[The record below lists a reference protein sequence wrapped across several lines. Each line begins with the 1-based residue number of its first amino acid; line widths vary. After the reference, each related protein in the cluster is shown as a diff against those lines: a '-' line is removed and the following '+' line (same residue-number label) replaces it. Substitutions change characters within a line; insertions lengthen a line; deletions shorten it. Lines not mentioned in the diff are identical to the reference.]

1 MQINKIFIA
10 SDHAGFHAKEQA
22 KKALATLG
30 YEAVDLGTHSA
41 EASVD
46 YPDFAGTL
54 ADKILAECE
63 ACARSENFKESS
75 GKNSATTAENS
86 GARGRGGSGNSSAS
100 INGSGNFNGTA
111 QCGEKGKNFSAGN
124 NGSGENFNAV
134 KSDDGKNFDA
144 DANTTACASIAAA
157 NASKDKILNSTS
169 YGIYGILIC
178 GTGIGISIAANRH
191 AHIRCALCHD
201 ATSARLAR
209 EHNDANVL
217 AFGERLMGALVIEDM
232 IGAFFST
239 DFAGG
244 RHIKRVAKL
253 GACGSANC
261 THRFDEKNSIQ
272 NSAQNFTEQ
281 SCDANLNGRNSKLSF
296 GGKNPSDKNPIGMD
310 SASNFARSS
319 NDKNSFFT
327 SENSLIGF
335 CGARH
340 IDLNSTHTKIIFD
353 GKNPLGKNSTSA
365 NSTLNFTRESVCE
378 KNFAQ
383 KASRKDFVG
392 FNPTIINSKVTNSV
406 YMSVKPKS
414 MNCASVSLKD
424 ENSAG
429 VSVNL
434 KGANLSSI
442 DFKSLNSAYFN
453 ATSATMRFVN
463 PNEGGEQ

>member
-10 SDHAGFHAKEQA
+10 SDHAGFRAKEQA
-22 KKALATLG
+22 KKALAALG

-46 YPDFAGTL
+46 YSDFAGTL

-63 ACARSENFKESS
+63 ACARSENFKENS
-75 GKNSATTAENS
+75 GKNSAAATENS
-86 GARGRGGSGNSSAS
+86 EAGGNENFVAS
-100 INGSGNFNGTA
+100 INGSGNFSTTA
-111 QCGEKGKNFSAGN
+111 QHGEKDK
-124 NGSGENFNAV
+124 NFNAV
-134 KSDDGKNFDA
+134 KSGEGKNFDA

-157 NASKDKILNSTS
+157 NASKGKILNSTS

-232 IGAFFST
+232 IRAFFGT

-253 GACGSANC
+253 GACGNANC
-261 THRFDEKNSIQ
+261 AHGFDEENSIQ
-272 NSAQNFTEQ
+272 NSAQNFAEQ
-281 SCDANLNGRNSKLSF
+281 SCSANLNGRNSKLSF
-296 GGKNPSDKNPIGMD
+296 GGKNPSDKNPIDTD
-310 SASNFARSS
+310 SASNFARSF
-319 NDKNSFFT
+319 NDKNSLFT
-327 SENSLIGF
+327 GENSLISFG
-335 CGARH
+335 GAHH
-340 IDLNSTHTKIIFD
+340 INLNSTHAKIIFNE
-353 GKNPLGKNSTSA
+353 KNPLDKNSTSA

-383 KASRKDFVG
+383 KASCKYFVSL
-392 FNPTIINSKVTNSV
+392 NPAIINFKAKNSV
-406 YMSVKPKS
+406 CMSVKPENA
-414 MNCASVSLKD
+414 NCASTGLKD
-424 ENSAG
+424 ANFAIT
-429 VSVNL
+429 SVNL
-434 KGANLSSI
+434 KEANLSSAY
-442 DFKSLNSAYFN
+442 FKSLNSAYFN
-453 ATSATMRFVN
+453 ATSATMRFAN

>member
-10 SDHAGFHAKEQA
+10 SDHAGFRAKEQA
-22 KKALATLG
+22 KKALAALG

-46 YPDFAGTL
+46 YPDFAGAL

-75 GKNSATTAENS
+75 SKNSAAAAENS
-86 GARGRGGSGNSSAS
+86 EARGSENFGAS
-100 INGSGNFNGTA
+100 INGCGNFNDA
-111 QCGEKGKNFSAGN
+111 VQCSGKN
-124 NGSGENFNAV
+124 ENFNIIKNASRQNFNASESMTTCVNAAV
-134 KSDDGKNFDA
+134 SQ
-144 DANTTACASIAAA
+144 
-157 NASKDKILNSTS
+157 NASKDKILNSTD
-169 YGIYGILIC
+169 YGIYGVLIC

-201 ATSARLAR
+201 TTSARLAR

-232 IGAFFST
+232 IRAFFGT

-253 GACGSANC
+253 AACGSANC
-261 THRFDEKNSIQ
+261 MLGFDGDNFMQ
-272 NSAQNFTEQ
+272 NSAQNFAEQ
-281 SCDANLNGRNSKLSF
+281 SCGTNLNGRNSKSSF
-296 GGKNPSDKNPIGMD
+296 AGKSASSKNPIGTD
-310 SASNFARSS
+310 SASNFARSL

-327 SENSLIGF
+327 GENSLIGF
-335 CGARH
+335 CGAHH
-340 IDLNSTHTKIIFD
+340 INLNSTHAKIIFD
-353 GKNPLGKNSTSA
+353 GKNLLGKNSTSA

-383 KASRKDFVG
+383 KVSRKDFVG
-392 FNPTIINSKVTNSV
+392 LNPIIINFKATNSIC
-406 YMSVKPKS
+406 MSVKPKS
-414 MNCASVSLKD
+414 MNCASAGLKD
-424 ENSAG
+424 ANFAIT
-429 VSVNL
+429 SVNL
-434 KGANLSSI
+434 KEANLSS
-442 DFKSLNSAYFN
+442 AYFRGIN
-453 ATSATMRFVN
+453 STYFSATSDTMRFVN

>member
-22 KKALATLG
+22 KKALAALG

-46 YPDFAGTL
+46 YPDFADTL

-63 ACARSENFKESS
+63 ACARSENFKENDGINSAAAT
-75 GKNSATTAENS
+75 KNSEA
-86 GARGRGGSGNSSAS
+86 GGSENFGAS
-100 INGSGNFNGTA
+100 INGSGNFSATA
-111 QCGEKGKNFSAGN
+111 QHGEKDK
-124 NGSGENFNAV
+124 NFNAV
-134 KSDDGKNFDA
+134 KSGDGKNFDA

-157 NASKDKILNSTS
+157 NASKDKILNSTD
-169 YGIYGILIC
+169 YGIYGVLIC

-232 IGAFFST
+232 IRAFFST

-261 THRFDEKNSIQ
+261 AHGFDGENSMQ
-272 NSAQNFTEQ
+272 NSAQNFSEQ
-281 SCDANLNGRNSKLSF
+281 SCGANLNGRNSKSNF
-296 GGKNPSDKNPIGMD
+296 AGKNPSCKNPIDTD
-310 SASNFARSS
+310 SASNFARSL

-327 SENSLIGF
+327 SKNPLIGF

-340 IDLNSTHTKIIFD
+340 IDLNSTHAKIIFD
-353 GKNPLGKNSTSA
+353 GKNPLGKNSTST
-365 NSTLNFTRESVCE
+365 NSTLNFMRASVCE

-392 FNPTIINSKVTNSV
+392 LNPAIINFKATNSV
-406 YMSVKPKS
+406 CVSVKLKS
-414 MNCASVSLKD
+414 MNCASAGLTD
-424 ENSAG
+424 ENSAIT
-429 VSVNL
+429 SVNL
-434 KGANLSSI
+434 KGANLSS
-442 DFKSLNSAYFN
+442 AYFN
-453 ATSATMRFVN
+453 ATLATMRRFAN
-463 PNEGGEQ
+463 PNEGDEQ

>member
-10 SDHAGFHAKEQA
+10 SDHAGFRAKEQA

-41 EASVD
+41 KASVD
-46 YPDFAGTL
+46 YPDFANTL

-86 GARGRGGSGNSSAS
+86 EAGGNENFVAS
-100 INGSGNFNGTA
+100 IKGCENFNDA
-111 QCGEKGKNFSAGN
+111 VQCSGKN
-124 NGSGENFNAV
+124 ENFNAV
-134 KSDDGKNFDA
+134 KNASRQNFNA
-144 DANTTACASIAAA
+144 SESMTTCVNAAVSR

-232 IGAFFST
+232 IRAFFST

-261 THRFDEKNSIQ
+261 AHGFDEENSIQ
-272 NSAQNFTEQ
+272 NSAQNFAEQ
-281 SCDANLNGRNSKLSF
+281 SCDANLNGRNSKSNF
-296 GGKNPSDKNPIGMD
+296 GGKNPSCKNPIYTD
-310 SASNFARSS
+310 SASNFARSF

-327 SENSLIGF
+327 GENYLISFG
-335 CGARH
+335 GAHH
-340 IDLNSTHTKIIFD
+340 INLNSAHAKIIF
-353 GKNPLGKNSTSA
+353 NEKNSLDKNFTSA
-365 NSTLNFTRESVCE
+365 NSTLNFTRASVCE

-392 FNPTIINSKVTNSV
+392 LNPAIINFKATNSI
-406 YMSVKPKS
+406 YMSVKPENA
-414 MNCASVSLKD
+414 NCASTGLTDANFAITSI
-424 ENSAG
+424 
-429 VSVNL
+429 NL
-434 KGANLSSI
+434 KGANLSNAYFRGI
-442 DFKSLNSAYFN
+442 NSAYFSI
-453 ATSATMRFVN
+453 TSTTMRFAN
-463 PNEGGEQ
+463 PNEGGKQ

>member
-10 SDHAGFHAKEQA
+10 SDHAGFRAKEQA
-22 KKALATLG
+22 KKALAALG

-46 YPDFAGTL
+46 YPDFADTL

-63 ACARSENFKESS
+63 ACARSENFKENSS
-75 GKNSATTAENS
+75 KNSAAAAENS
-86 GARGRGGSGNSSAS
+86 EAGGSENFGTS

-124 NGSGENFNAV
+124 NGSGENFDAV

-157 NASKDKILNSTS
+157 NASKDKILNSTD
-169 YGIYGILIC
+169 YGIYGVLIC
-178 GTGIGISIAANRH
+178 GTGIGISIAANRY

-232 IGAFFST
+232 IRAFFST

-261 THRFDEKNSIQ
+261 AHGFDGENSMQ
-272 NSAQNFTEQ
+272 NSAQNFAEQ

-296 GGKNPSDKNPIGMD
+296 GGKNPSDKNPIDTD
-310 SASNFARSS
+310 SASNFARSF
-319 NDKNSFFT
+319 NDKNSLFT
-327 SENSLIGF
+327 GENSLIGF

-340 IDLNSTHTKIIFD
+340 INLDSTHAKIIFNE
-353 GKNPLGKNSTSA
+353 KNPLDKNSTST
-365 NSTLNFTRESVCE
+365 NSTLNFTRASVCE

-392 FNPTIINSKVTNSV
+392 LNPAIINFKAKNSV
-406 YMSVKPKS
+406 CMSVKPENA
-414 MNCASVSLKD
+414 NCASAGLTD
-424 ENSAG
+424 ENSAIT
-429 VSVNL
+429 SVNL
-434 KGANLSSI
+434 KGANLSSAYFRSI
-442 DFKSLNSAYFN
+442 NSAYFS
-453 ATSATMRFVN
+453 ATIATMRFAN

>member
-10 SDHAGFHAKEQA
+10 SDHAGFRAKEQA

-46 YPDFAGTL
+46 YPDFADTL

-63 ACARSENFKESS
+63 ACARSENFKENS
-75 GKNSATTAENS
+75 GKNSAAAAENS
-86 GARGRGGSGNSSAS
+86 EAGGSENFGAS
-100 INGSGNFNGTA
+100 INGSGNFSTTA
-111 QCGEKGKNFSAGN
+111 QHGEKDK
-124 NGSGENFNAV
+124 NFNAV
-134 KSDDGKNFDA
+134 KSGDGKNFDA

-157 NASKDKILNSTS
+157 NASKDKILNSTD
-169 YGIYGILIC
+169 YGIYGVLIC

-217 AFGERLMGALVIEDM
+217 AFGERLMGALVIGDM
-232 IGAFFST
+232 IRAFFST

-253 GACGSANC
+253 GACGSANF
-261 THRFDEKNSIQ
+261 THGFDGENFTQ
-272 NSAQNFTEQ
+272 NSAQNFAKQ
-281 SCDANLNGRNSKLSF
+281 NCSANLNGRNSKSSF
-296 GGKNPSDKNPIGMD
+296 AGKSPSSKNPIGMD
-310 SASNFARSS
+310 SASNFARSF
-319 NDKNSFFT
+319 NGKNSLFT
-327 SENSLIGF
+327 GENSLISFG
-335 CGARH
+335 GAHH
-340 IDLNSTHTKIIFD
+340 INLNSAHAKIIFD

-383 KASRKDFVG
+383 KASRKDFVSL
-392 FNPTIINSKVTNSV
+392 NPAIINFKATNSV
-406 YMSVKPKS
+406 CMNVKPKNA
-414 MNCASVSLKD
+414 NCASTGLTD
-424 ENSAG
+424 ANFAIT
-429 VSVNL
+429 SVNL
-434 KGANLSSI
+434 KEANLSSI
-442 DFKSLNSAYFN
+442 DFKSLNSAYFS
-453 ATSATMRFVN
+453 ATSATMRRFAN
-463 PNEGGEQ
+463 PNEGDEQ

>member
-10 SDHAGFHAKEQA
+10 SDHAGFRAKEQA
-22 KKALATLG
+22 KKALAALG

-63 ACARSENFKESS
+63 ACERSENFKENND
-75 GKNSATTAENS
+75 KNFAVTAENS
-86 GARGRGGSGNSSAS
+86 EAGGNENCVAS
-100 INGSGNFNGTA
+100 ING
-111 QCGEKGKNFSAGN
+111 C
-124 NGSGENFNAV
+124 ENFNAAV
-134 KSDDGKNFDA
+134 QCSGKNKNFNVIKNA
-144 DANTTACASIAAA
+144 SRQNFNASESMTTCVNAAVSQ
-157 NASKDKILNSTS
+157 NASKDKILNSTD
-169 YGIYGILIC
+169 YGIYGVLIC

-232 IGAFFST
+232 IRTFFGT

-253 GACGSANC
+253 GARGSANC
-261 THRFDEKNSIQ
+261 GHGFDGKNFMQ

-281 SCDANLNGRNSKLSF
+281 SCGANLNGRNSKLSF
-296 GGKNPSDKNPIGMD
+296 AGKNPSSKNPIDTD
-310 SASNFARSS
+310 SASNFARSL

-327 SENSLIGF
+327 GENSLIGF

-340 IDLNSTHTKIIFD
+340 IDLNSTHAKIIFNE
-353 GKNPLGKNSTSA
+353 KTPLDKNSTSA
-365 NSTLNFTRESVCE
+365 NSTLNFTRENVCE
-378 KNFAQ
+378 KNFTQ

-392 FNPTIINSKVTNSV
+392 LNPAIINLKVANSFC
-406 YMSVKPKS
+406 MSVKPKS
-414 MNCASVSLKD
+414 ANCASTGLKD
-424 ENSAG
+424 ANFAIA
-429 VSVNL
+429 SVNL
-434 KGANLSSI
+434 KGANLSSAY
-442 DFKSLNSAYFN
+442 FKSLNSAYFS
-453 ATSATMRFVN
+453 ATPATMRFVN

>member
-10 SDHAGFHAKEQA
+10 SDHAGFRAKEQA
-22 KKALATLG
+22 KKALAALG

-63 ACARSENFKESS
+63 ACARSENFKKSS
-75 GKNSATTAENS
+75 SKNSAAAAENS
-86 GARGRGGSGNSSAS
+86 EAGGNENFVAS
-100 INGSGNFNGTA
+100 INGCGNFNDA
-111 QCGEKGKNFSAGN
+111 VQCSGKN
-124 NGSGENFNAV
+124 ENFNAV
-134 KSDDGKNFDA
+134 KNASRQNF
-144 DANTTACASIAAA
+144 NTSESMTTCVNAAVSQ
-157 NASKDKILNSTS
+157 NASKDKILNSTD
-169 YGIYGILIC
+169 YGIYGVLIC

-217 AFGERLMGALVIEDM
+217 AFGERLMGALVIGDM
-232 IGAFFST
+232 IRAFFST

-253 GACGSANC
+253 GTCGSANC
-261 THRFDEKNSIQ
+261 THGFDEANSIQ
-272 NSAQNFTEQ
+272 NFARNFTEQ
-281 SCDANLNGRNSKLSF
+281 SCGTNLNGRNSKLSF
-296 GGKNPSDKNPIGMD
+296 GGKTLSCKNPIGTN
-310 SASNFARSS
+310 SASNFVRSS

-327 SENSLIGF
+327 GENSLISFG
-335 CGARH
+335 GAHH
-340 IDLNSTHTKIIFD
+340 INLNSAHAKIIFD
-353 GKNPLGKNSTSA
+353 GKNPLGKNSTGA

-383 KASRKDFVG
+383 KASRKYFVSL
-392 FNPTIINSKVTNSV
+392 NPAIINLKVTNSV
-406 YMSVKPKS
+406 CMSVKPKNV
-414 MNCASVSLKD
+414 NCASAGLKD
-424 ENSAG
+424 ANFAIT
-429 VSVNL
+429 SVNL

-442 DFKSLNSAYFN
+442 DFKSLNSAYFS
-453 ATSATMRFVN
+453 ATSATMRRFAN
-463 PNEGGEQ
+463 PNEGGE

>member
-10 SDHAGFHAKEQA
+10 SDHAGFRAKEQA
-22 KKALATLG
+22 KKALAALG

-63 ACARSENFKESS
+63 ACARSENFKENS
-75 GKNSATTAENS
+75 GKNSAAATENS
-86 GARGRGGSGNSSAS
+86 EAGGNENFVAS
-100 INGSGNFNGTA
+100 INGSGNFSTTA
-111 QCGEKGKNFSAGN
+111 QHGEKDK
-124 NGSGENFNAV
+124 NFNAV
-134 KSDDGKNFDA
+134 KSGEGKNFDA

-157 NASKDKILNSTS
+157 NASKGKILNSTS

-232 IGAFFST
+232 IRAFFGT

-253 GACGSANC
+253 GACGNANC
-261 THRFDEKNSIQ
+261 AHGFDEENSIQ
-272 NSAQNFTEQ
+272 NSAQNFAEQ
-281 SCDANLNGRNSKLSF
+281 SCSANLNGRNSKLSF
-296 GGKNPSDKNPIGMD
+296 GGKNPSDKNPIDTD
-310 SASNFARSS
+310 SASNFARSF
-319 NDKNSFFT
+319 NDKNSLFT
-327 SENSLIGF
+327 GENSLISFG
-335 CGARH
+335 GAHH
-340 IDLNSTHTKIIFD
+340 INLNSTHAKIIFNE
-353 GKNPLGKNSTSA
+353 KNPLDKNSTSA

-383 KASRKDFVG
+383 KASCKYFVSL
-392 FNPTIINSKVTNSV
+392 NPAIINFKAKNSV
-406 YMSVKPKS
+406 CMSVKPENA
-414 MNCASVSLKD
+414 NCASTGLKD
-424 ENSAG
+424 ANFAIT
-429 VSVNL
+429 SVNL
-434 KGANLSSI
+434 KEANLSSAY
-442 DFKSLNSAYFN
+442 FKSLNSAYFN
-453 ATSATMRFVN
+453 ATSATMRFAN

>member
-10 SDHAGFHAKEQA
+10 SDHAGFRAKEQA
-22 KKALATLG
+22 KKALAALG

-46 YPDFAGTL
+46 YPDFAGAL

-63 ACARSENFKESS
+63 ACARSENFKEND
-75 GKNSATTAENS
+75 GENSAAAAENS
-86 GARGRGGSGNSSAS
+86 EASDNENFDAS
-100 INGSGNFNGTA
+100 INGCGNFNDA
-111 QCGEKGKNFSAGN
+111 VQCSGKN
-124 NGSGENFNAV
+124 ENFNIIKNASRQNFNTSESMTTCVNAAV
-134 KSDDGKNFDA
+134 SQ
-144 DANTTACASIAAA
+144 
-157 NASKDKILNSTS
+157 NASKDKILNSTD
-169 YGIYGILIC
+169 YGIYGVLIC

-217 AFGERLMGALVIEDM
+217 AFGERLMGALVIGDM
-232 IGAFFST
+232 IRAFFST

-261 THRFDEKNSIQ
+261 AHGFNGENSMQ
-272 NSAQNFTEQ
+272 NSAQNFAEQ
-281 SCDANLNGRNSKLSF
+281 SCGANLNGRNSKSSF
-296 GGKNPSDKNPIGMD
+296 AGKSPSSKNPIDTD
-310 SASNFARSS
+310 SASNFARSF

-327 SENSLIGF
+327 GENSLIGF
-335 CGARH
+335 CGAHH
-340 IDLNSTHTKIIFD
+340 INLNSTHAKIIFNE
-353 GKNPLGKNSTSA
+353 KNPLDKNSTSA

-383 KASRKDFVG
+383 KASRKYFVSL
-392 FNPTIINSKVTNSV
+392 NPAIINFKAKNSV
-406 YMSVKPKS
+406 CMSVNPKS

-424 ENSAG
+424 KNSAI
-429 VSVNL
+429 VSSVNL
-434 KGANLSSI
+434 KGANLSNAYFRGI
-442 DFKSLNSAYFN
+442 NSAYFSI
-453 ATSATMRFVN
+453 TSATMRFAN

>member
-10 SDHAGFHAKEQA
+10 SDHAGFRAKEQA
-22 KKALATLG
+22 KKALAALG
-30 YEAVDLGTHSA
+30 YEAVDLGTYSA
-41 EASVD
+41 ETSVD

-75 GKNSATTAENS
+75 SKNSAAAAENS
-86 GARGRGGSGNSSAS
+86 EARGNGGSENFGAS
-100 INGSGNFNGTA
+100 INGSGNFNDTA
-111 QCGEKGKNFSAGN
+111 QHGEKDKNFDA
-124 NGSGENFNAV
+124 A

-157 NASKDKILNSTS
+157 NASKDKILNSTD
-169 YGIYGILIC
+169 YGIYGVLIC

-232 IGAFFST
+232 IRAFFNT

-261 THRFDEKNSIQ
+261 AHGFDGENFMQ

-281 SCDANLNGRNSKLSF
+281 SCGANLNGRNSKSSF
-296 GGKNPSDKNPIGMD
+296 GGKTLSCKNPIGTD
-310 SASNFARSS
+310 SASNFVRSS

-327 SENSLIGF
+327 GENSLIGF
-335 CGARH
+335 CGAHH
-340 IDLNSTHTKIIFD
+340 IDLNSTHAKIIFD
-353 GKNPLGKNSTSA
+353 GKNPLDKNSTSA
-365 NSTLNFTRESVCE
+365 NSTLNFTRENVCE

-392 FNPTIINSKVTNSV
+392 LNPAIINFKATNSV
-406 YMSVKPKS
+406 CMSVKPENA
-414 MNCASVSLKD
+414 NCASTDLKD
-424 ENSAG
+424 ANSAIT
-429 VSVNL
+429 SVNL
-434 KGANLSSI
+434 KGANLSSAY
-442 DFKSLNSAYFN
+442 FKSLNSVYFN
-453 ATSATMRFVN
+453 ATPATMRFAN
-463 PNEGGEQ
+463 PNEGDEQ

>member
-10 SDHAGFHAKEQA
+10 SDHAGFRAKEQA
-22 KKALATLG
+22 KKALAALG

-75 GKNSATTAENS
+75 SKNSAAAAENYEA
-86 GARGRGGSGNSSAS
+86 GGNGGSENSSAS
-100 INGSGNFNGTA
+100 INGSGNFNDTA
-111 QCGEKGKNFSAGN
+111 QHGEKDKNFD
-124 NGSGENFNAV
+124 AV

-157 NASKDKILNSTS
+157 NASKDKILNSTD
-169 YGIYGILIC
+169 YGIYGVLIC

-232 IGAFFST
+232 IRAFFST

-253 GACGSANC
+253 GACGSVNC
-261 THRFDEKNSIQ
+261 MLGFDGENFMQ
-272 NSAQNFTEQ
+272 NSAQNFAEQ
-281 SCDANLNGRNSKLSF
+281 SCGANLNGRNSKLSF
-296 GGKNPSDKNPIGMD
+296 GGKTPSCKNPIDTD
-310 SASNFARSS
+310 SASNFARSF

-327 SENSLIGF
+327 GKNPLISF

-340 IDLNSTHTKIIFD
+340 INLDSAHAKIIFNE
-353 GKNPLGKNSTSA
+353 KNPLDKNSTSA
-365 NSTLNFTRESVCE
+365 NSTLNFTRASVCK

-383 KASRKDFVG
+383 KVSRKDFVSL
-392 FNPTIINSKVTNSV
+392 NPAIINFKAKNSV
-406 YMSVKPKS
+406 CMSVKPENV
-414 MNCASVSLKD
+414 NCASAGLTD
-424 ENSAG
+424 ANFAITSA
-429 VSVNL
+429 NL
-434 KGANLSSI
+434 KEANLSSI

-453 ATSATMRFVN
+453 ATPATMRFVN

>member
-22 KKALATLG
+22 KKALAALG
-30 YEAVDLGTHSA
+30 YEVVDLGTHSA

-46 YPDFAGTL
+46 YPDFADTL

-63 ACARSENFKESS
+63 ACARSENFKEND
-75 GKNSATTAENS
+75 GINSAAATENS
-86 GARGRGGSGNSSAS
+86 EAGGNENFIAS
-100 INGSGNFNGTA
+100 INGCGNFNA
-111 QCGEKGKNFSAGN
+111 AVQCSGKN
-124 NGSGENFNAV
+124 ENFNVV
-134 KSDDGKNFDA
+134 KSGDGKNFDA

-157 NASKDKILNSTS
+157 NASKDKILNSTN
-169 YGIYGILIC
+169 YGIYGVLIC

-232 IGAFFST
+232 IRAFFGT

-253 GACGSANC
+253 GACGSVNC
-261 THRFDEKNSIQ
+261 MLGFDGENFMQ

-281 SCDANLNGRNSKLSF
+281 SCDANLNGRNSKSSF
-296 GGKNPSDKNPIGMD
+296 AGKSPSSKNPIDTD
-310 SASNFARSS
+310 SASNFARSL
-319 NDKNSFFT
+319 NDKNSLFIGK
-327 SENSLIGF
+327 NPLISFG
-335 CGARH
+335 GARH
-340 IDLNSTHTKIIFD
+340 INLDSTHAKIIFNE
-353 GKNPLGKNSTSA
+353 KNPLDKNSTGA
-365 NSTLNFTRESVCE
+365 NSTLNFTRASVFK

-392 FNPTIINSKVTNSV
+392 LNPAIINFKATNSV
-406 YMSVKPKS
+406 YMSVKPKNV
-414 MNCASVSLKD
+414 NCASAGLKD
-424 ENSAG
+424 ENSAIA
-429 VSVNL
+429 SVNL
-434 KGANLSSI
+434 KGANLSNAYFRSI
-442 DFKSLNSAYFN
+442 NSAYFSV
-453 ATSATMRFVN
+453 TSATMRFAN
-463 PNEGGEQ
+463 SNKGDEQ

>member
-1 MQINKIFIA
+1 MQISKIFIA
-10 SDHAGFHAKEQA
+10 SDHAGFRAKEQA
-22 KKALATLG
+22 KKALAALG
-30 YEAVDLGTHSA
+30 YEAVDLGTYSA

-63 ACARSENFKESS
+63 ACARSGNFKESS
-75 GKNSATTAENS
+75 SKNSAAAAENS
-86 GARGRGGSGNSSAS
+86 EAGGNENFVAS
-100 INGSGNFNGTA
+100 INGCGNFNDA
-111 QCGEKGKNFSAGN
+111 VQCSGKNK
-124 NGSGENFNAV
+124 NFNAA
-134 KSDDGKNFDA
+134 KNTSRQNF
-144 DANTTACASIAAA
+144 NASESMTISVNAAVSS
-157 NASKDKILNSTS
+157 NVSKDKILNSTD
-169 YGIYGILIC
+169 YGIYGVLIC

-232 IGAFFST
+232 IRAFFST

-261 THRFDEKNSIQ
+261 VHGFDEANSMQ
-272 NSAQNFTEQ
+272 NSARNFAEQ
-281 SCDANLNGRNSKLSF
+281 SCDANLNGRNSKSSF
-296 GGKNPSDKNPIGMD
+296 AGKSPSSKNPIDTD
-310 SASNFARSS
+310 SALNCARSF
-319 NDKNSFFT
+319 NDKNSLFT
-327 SENSLIGF
+327 DKNPLIGF

-340 IDLNSTHTKIIFD
+340 INLDSTHSKIIFNE
-353 GKNPLGKNSTSA
+353 KNPLDKNSTST
-365 NSTLNFTRESVCE
+365 NSTLNFTRENVCE

-392 FNPTIINSKVTNSV
+392 LNPAIINFKATNSV
-406 YMSVKPKS
+406 CMSVKPKS
-414 MNCASVSLKD
+414 VNCASTGLTDANFAITSI
-424 ENSAG
+424 
-429 VSVNL
+429 NL
-434 KGANLSSI
+434 KGANLSSPYFRSI
-442 DFKSLNSAYFN
+442 NSVYFS

-463 PNEGGEQ
+463 QNEGGEQ

>member
-10 SDHAGFHAKEQA
+10 SDHAGFRAKEQA
-22 KKALATLG
+22 KKALAALG

-63 ACARSENFKESS
+63 ACARSRNFKENNDKNSAAAAENSEAGGNENFVASINDCGNFNDAVQCS
-75 GKNSATTAENS
+75 GKN
-86 GARGRGGSGNSSAS
+86 
-100 INGSGNFNGTA
+100 
-111 QCGEKGKNFSAGN
+111 
-124 NGSGENFNAV
+124 ENFNVIKNASRQNFNASESMTTSVNAAV
-134 KSDDGKNFDA
+134 SP
-144 DANTTACASIAAA
+144 

-169 YGIYGILIC
+169 YGIYGVLIC

-217 AFGERLMGALVIEDM
+217 AFGERLMGTLVIED
-232 IGAFFST
+232 IIRAFFST

-261 THRFDEKNSIQ
+261 AHGFDEENSMQ
-272 NSAQNFTEQ
+272 NSARNFTEQ
-281 SCDANLNGRNSKLSF
+281 SCGTNLNGRNSKSSF
-296 GGKNPSDKNPIGMD
+296 GGKSPSSKNPIDTD
-310 SASNFARSS
+310 SALNFARSL

-327 SENSLIGF
+327 GENSLIGF

-340 IDLNSTHTKIIFD
+340 IDLNSTHTKIIFYE
-353 GKNPLGKNSTSA
+353 KNPLGKNSTSA

-392 FNPTIINSKVTNSV
+392 LNPAIINFKATNSV
-406 YMSVKPKS
+406 CMSVKPKNV
-414 MNCASVSLKD
+414 NCASAGLKD
-424 ENSAG
+424 ANFAIT
-429 VSVNL
+429 SVNL

-442 DFKSLNSAYFN
+442 DFKNLNSVYFS
-453 ATSATMRFVN
+453 ATSATMRFAN

>member
-10 SDHAGFHAKEQA
+10 SDHAGFRAKEQA
-22 KKALATLG
+22 KKALAALG

-46 YPDFAGTL
+46 YPDFAGAL

-63 ACARSENFKESS
+63 ACARSRNFKENND
-75 GKNSATTAENS
+75 KNFAAATENS
-86 GARGRGGSGNSSAS
+86 EAGGSENFGAS
-100 INGSGNFNGTA
+100 INGSGNFSATA
-111 QCGEKGKNFSAGN
+111 QHGEKDK
-124 NGSGENFNAV
+124 NFNAV
-134 KSDDGKNFDA
+134 KSGDGKNFDA

-157 NASKDKILNSTS
+157 NASKDKILNSTD
-169 YGIYGILIC
+169 YGIYGVLIC

-232 IGAFFST
+232 IRAFFST

-261 THRFDEKNSIQ
+261 AHGFDGENSMQ
-272 NSAQNFTEQ
+272 NSAQNFAEQ

-296 GGKNPSDKNPIGMD
+296 GGKTPSCKNPIDTD
-310 SASNFARSS
+310 SASNFARSF

-327 SENSLIGF
+327 GKNPLIGF
-335 CGARH
+335 CGAHH
-340 IDLNSTHTKIIFD
+340 INLDSTHAKIIFNE
-353 GKNPLGKNSTSA
+353 KNPLDKNSTST
-365 NSTLNFTRESVCE
+365 NSTLNFTRASVCE

-392 FNPTIINSKVTNSV
+392 LNPTIINFNVTNSFC
-406 YMSVKPKS
+406 MSVKPKNA
-414 MNCASVSLKD
+414 NCASTGLTD
-424 ENSAG
+424 ENSAIT
-429 VSVNL
+429 SINL
-434 KGANLSSI
+434 KGANLSNAYFRGI
-442 DFKSLNSAYFN
+442 NSAYFS
-453 ATSATMRFVN
+453 ATSATMRRFAN